1 LNLLSQRGIAWKQL
15 SWEHALSRL
24 FLFRHAKAAWAE
36 PGMRDFDRN
45 LSPDGVEEAQKMGH
59 ELRARGLRPDHIICS
74 SAARARQTFD
84 AIDLND
90 GWREL
95 VTFDPTLYSTDAPGY
110 LEVAAATD
118 IEGDLMLIG
127 HNPMLEDL
135 AIGLGQNGNDE
146 AYTHINMG
154 FGTACIAIIKF
165 DGPMSGVQTAKCKL
179 EDYLRPR
186 DL

>member
-1 LNLLSQRGIAWKQL
+1 M
-15 SWEHALSRL
+15 SRL

-36 PGMRDFDRN
+36 PGMRDFDRK
-45 LSPDGVEEAQKMGH
+45 LSPDGIEEAEKMGQA
-59 ELRARGLRPDHIICS
+59 LRARNLKPHKIICS
-74 SAARARQTFD
+74 SATRAQQTFD

-95 VTFDPTLYSTDAPGY
+95 VTFDSTLYSTDAPGY
-110 LEVAAATD
+110 LEVAAAED
-118 IEGDLMLIG
+118 LEGDLMLIG

-146 AYTHINMG
+146 AYAHINMG

-165 DGPMSGVQTAKCKL
+165 DGPMKGVQTAKCEL
-179 EDYLRPR
+179 EEYLRPR

>member
-1 LNLLSQRGIAWKQL
+1 M
-15 SWEHALSRL
+15 SRL

-45 LSPDGVEEAQKMGH
+45 LSPDGVEEATKVGH
-59 ELRARGLRPDHIICS
+59 ELRKRGLKPNKIICS
-74 SAARARQTFD
+74 SAARAKQTFE
-84 AIDLND
+84 AIDQGN
-90 GWREL
+90 GWKDL
-95 VTFDPTLYSTDAPGY
+95 VDFDPTLYSTDAPGY
-110 LEVAAATD
+110 LEVAAAVD
-118 IEGDLMLIG
+118 MEGDLMLIG

-165 DGPMSGVQTAKCKL
+165 DGPMSGIQTAKCEL
-179 EDYLRPR
+179 EDYIRPR
-186 DL
+186 DV

>member
-1 LNLLSQRGIAWKQL
+1 M
-15 SWEHALSRL
+15 SRL

-45 LSPDGVEEAQKMGH
+45 LSPDGVEEAEKVGQA
-59 ELRARGLRPDHIICS
+59 LRDRDLKPDKIICS
-74 SAARARQTFD
+74 SAARAKQTFD
-84 AIDLND
+84 AIDQGD

-95 VTFDPTLYSTDAPGY
+95 VEFDSTLYSTDAPGY
-110 LEVAAATD
+110 LEVAAASGLN
-118 IEGDLMLIG
+118 GDLMLIG

-154 FGTACIAIIKF
+154 FGTACIAIIRF
-165 DGPMSGVQTAKCKL
+165 EGDMGGVQNAKCEL
-179 EDYLRPR
+179 EDYIRPR